1 MQIIWMLLSGGNI
14 TIQNGTTYTTGAN
27 TTILNG
33 LSTQTFTVNL
43 AAALSLNK
51 FTIDKAAGS
60 IVNFAGSQTVININD
75 NFRLALGTLN
85 DNGNTINV
93 YKNVFNSGLHT
104 GTGKISFIGT
114 IAQSID
120 GNGIFNNVELNNNTA
135 VAAPVSL
142 AANMT
147 INGVLTFSR
156 DKLFNIGIYNL
167 KLNSSASILN
177 GGALRYV
184 QTAGNSGDGGLTK
197 VYSATTRVSLS
208 GRSSNNNTRK
218 SCEIFPCNYW
228 F

>member
-1 MQIIWMLLSGGNI
+1 MTSGALNANNLDVTVGGNI
-14 TIQNGTTYTTGAN
+14 TIQNGTTYTTGTN

-104 GTGKISFIGT
+104 GTGKFHLLAPLPSLLMEMVF
-114 IAQSID
+114 SIM
-120 GNGIFNNVELNNNTA
+120 LN
-135 VAAPVSL
+135 
-142 AANMT
+142 
-147 INGVLTFSR
+147 
-156 DKLFNIGIYNL
+156 
-167 KLNSSASILN
+167 
-177 GGALRYV
+177 
-184 QTAGNSGDGGLTK
+184 
-197 VYSATTRVSLS
+197 
-208 GRSSNNNTRK
+208 
-218 SCEIFPCNYW
+218 
-228 F
+228 